1 MLLYIHIIRMKPI
14 AILSCAL
21 LLTCGCDINAMTAPI
36 ITQDCGN
43 GISCAPRQTC
53 MSNATGAGLVYACS
67 PLYRAVRCMDARFSC
82 PTSYTC
88 VENSRCVSSGF
99 NAEAEAGIIVVDAVL
114 NLDAFHVAEY
124 RDFGI
129 GVRPTSLSICGPI
142 TSLFRLPNFCTCAD
156 AKLGGGELGCTVG
169 LQNYI
174 SIGATAW
181 FRPCD
186 SPANFGYRAWASI
199 LGTSRSIGNTWSTS
213 FSLTRPIPG
222 ASFEIGRSNVGA
234 RVELTGDVSRFI
246 LSTRVAIGV
255 CATLAAGPFTLQMC
269 NPTVLP
275 WLPVTILNGP
285 RVDFSRFC

>member
-1 MLLYIHIIRMKPI
+1 MNITSGF
-14 AILSCAL
+14 LSCAL
-21 LLTCGCDINAMTAPI
+21 LLICLGDVNAMIAPI
-36 ITQDCGN
+36 AQDCGN
-43 GISCAPRQTC
+43 GIYCAPRQTC

-82 PTSYTC
+82 PMTYTC
-88 VENSRCVSSGF
+88 AENSRCVSGDTDAD
-99 NAEAEAGIIVVDAVL
+99 AEDGLNAVL
-114 NLDAFHVAEY
+114 NLDAFQVAEL
-124 RDFGI
+124 RDFGVGI
-129 GVRPTSLSICGPI
+129 LPTSLSICGPI
-142 TSLFRLPNFCTCAD
+142 TRNFRLPNFCTCTD
-156 AKLGGGELGCTVG
+156 ARLGGELGCTVG

-186 SPANFGYRAWASI
+186 SPANFGYRAWASL
-199 LGTSRSIGNTWSTS
+199 LGTSRSIGNTWSAS

-222 ASFEIGRSNVGA
+222 ASFEIGRSNAGA
-234 RVELTGDVSRFI
+234 RVELTGEVSRFI

-255 CATLAAGPFTLQMC
+255 CAKLGVGPLSVEMC

-285 RVDFSRFC
+285 RFDFSRFC

>member
-1 MLLYIHIIRMKPI
+1 MKPI

-21 LLTCGCDINAMTAPI
+21 LLTFGGCGIGVANAMTAP

-88 VENSRCVSSGF
+88 VENSRCVSSGL
-99 NAEAEAGIIVVDAVL
+99 NAEAEAGLNAVL

-124 RDFGI
+124 RDFGA
-129 GVRPTSLSICGPI
+129 GLKPTSLSICGPI

-156 AKLGGGELGCTVG
+156 AKLGGELGCTVG

-186 SPANFGYRAWASI
+186 SPANFGYKAWASI

-269 NPTVLP
+269 NPTALP

>member
-1 MLLYIHIIRMKPI
+1 MKPI

-21 LLTCGCDINAMTAPI
+21 LFTFGGCGIGCVNAMIAP

-88 VENSRCVSSGF
+88 AENSRCVSAEVNAEEAGF
-99 NAEAEAGIIVVDAVL
+99 NAVL

-124 RDFGI
+124 RDFGA
-129 GVRPTSLSICGPI
+129 GLRPTSLSICGPI
-142 TSLFRLPNFCTCAD
+142 TSLFRLPNFCTCKD
-156 AKLGGGELGCTVG
+156 ASLGGELGCTVG

-213 FSLTRPIPG
+213 FSITRPIPG

-269 NPTVLP
+269 NPTALP